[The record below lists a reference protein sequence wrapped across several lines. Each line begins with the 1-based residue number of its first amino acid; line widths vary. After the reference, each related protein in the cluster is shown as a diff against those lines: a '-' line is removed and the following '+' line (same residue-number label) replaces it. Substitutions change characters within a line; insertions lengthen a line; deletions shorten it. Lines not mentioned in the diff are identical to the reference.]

1 MARRLRNTGS
11 SNVSEPLSRCP
22 LFHSTV
28 LHSTLLHSVMCLSS
42 RHSARSKNVLPASVS
57 EESAAEAAQRLRRG
71 FSLTPP
77 PILPDPH
84 TKTLENKAYLDHFD
98 RNSLYFGG
106 FRARRKRHAQE
117 TQSLLT
123 FQSNSQAIL
132 SSQSCSASTARSKN
146 H

>member
-1 MARRLRNTGS
+1 MAPRLRNTGS

-22 LFHSTV
+22 LLHSNV

-42 RHSARSKNVLPASVS
+42 RDCARSKNVLPANVS
-57 EESAAEAAQRLRRG
+57 EESAAEAAQRLRRR
-71 FSLTPP
+71 FWLTPP
-77 PILPDPH
+77 PILLDPH
-84 TKTLENKAYLDHFD
+84 TKTLENTAYLEHFAQ
-98 RNSLYFGG
+98 NSLYFRR
-106 FRARRKRHAQE
+106 FRVHRKRHAQE

-132 SSQSCSASTARSKN
+132 SSESCSASTASSKN